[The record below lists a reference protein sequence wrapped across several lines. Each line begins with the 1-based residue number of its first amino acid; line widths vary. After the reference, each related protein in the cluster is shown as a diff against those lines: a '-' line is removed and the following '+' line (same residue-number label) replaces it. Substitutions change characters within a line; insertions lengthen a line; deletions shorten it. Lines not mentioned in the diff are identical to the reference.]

1 MSVTKSVTDLRLRR
15 IIMNIDE
22 IEKSINMLEGRIQFI
37 GGINQQKID
46 YIEDSLGVQ
55 LSTSYKWFLS
65 KYGVAL
71 LPGFTIL
78 GAGLSE
84 TPICIRETI
93 DWRQFGLP
101 PQMVVI
107 ENEGTDWIYCLDTS
121 RLFNGECPVIDW
133 EQGKG
138 IGKEYFDN
146 FLTFFEA
153 RLKESLQIK

>member
-1 MSVTKSVTDLRLRR
+1 
-15 IIMNIDE
+15 MNIDE
-22 IEKSINMLEGRIQFI
+22 IEKLINMLGGGIQFI
-37 GGINQQKID
+37 GGANQQKID

-93 DWRQFGLP
+93 DWRQYGLP
-101 PQMVVI
+101 SQMVVV

-121 RLFNGECPVIDW
+121 RLSNGECPVVDW
-133 EQGKG
+133 DQGKG
-138 IGKEYFDN
+138 IGKEFFEN

-153 RLKESLQIK
+153 RLKESLQII